1 MDKGVLSSF
10 RLFFYF
16 MKLLKSFFFLLVSII
31 FISSCSAP
39 SYLSAPNLAYPYV
52 KNTYTLGIQN
62 MDEEAKVEEQN
73 LTCHYENFDIRFK
86 LIEDF
91 IITFE
96 IVNKSNKSMIIDKS
110 KCYVL
115 RDGYATELF
124 KDVRSTRSTTFNNVQ
139 DAINNVQTNEGGVSM
154 TVPPYSK
161 FAITINETNIKPLR
175 ILPKFVT
182 EEGVTRL
189 TQYDGID
196 VTEFIIPYSFDYSLA
211 EWSTCRNR
219 VYFNSIISE
228 KTTITS
234 SYYNKYSYDGKCG
247 INAPGTNYYLY
258 KRDWNTPINYTEAN
272 RIDDINIE
280 MYKKHRKNVII
291 SHICFSPITVPAI
304 VMIFPAWLCVS
315 CFMEEPWGY
324 GCHNHYPTIYGN
336 KYVQRESGKV
346 KIREDYKE

>member
-1 MDKGVLSSF
+1 
-10 RLFFYF
+10 
-16 MKLLKSFFFLLVSII
+16 MKLFKSFFFLLVSVAL
-31 FISSCSAP
+31 ISSCSAP
-39 SYLSAPNLAYPYV
+39 TYLSAPKIDYPYV

-62 MDEEAKVEEQN
+62 LDEEAKVEEKN

-91 IITFE
+91 TEALHKNGLIITFE

-154 TVPPYSK
+154 TIPPYSK
-161 FAITINETNIKPLR
+161 YAVTVNETNIKPLEKH
-175 ILPKFVT
+175 PKFIT
-182 EEGVTRL
+182 EEGTITL

-196 VTEFIIPYSFDYSLA
+196 VTEFIIPYSFDYSMA
-211 EWSTCRNR
+211 KWSTCRNR
-219 VYFNSIISE
+219 VYFNSTISE
-228 KTTITS
+228 KVTITS
-234 SYYNKYSYDGKCG
+234 SYDNNYSYVGTSG
-247 INAPGTNYYLY
+247 INVAGTNYYHY
-258 KRDWNTPINYTEAN
+258 ERDWNTPIDYTEAN

-280 MYKKHRKNVII
+280 MYKKHRRNVII
-291 SHICFSPITVPAI
+291 SHICFSPITIAMMVPFFW
-304 VMIFPAWLCVS
+304 FPSVTGVQ
-315 CFMEEPWGY
+315 F
-324 GCHNHYPTIYGN
+324 GCHNHYPRIYGN

>member
-1 MDKGVLSSF
+1 
-10 RLFFYF
+10 
-16 MKLLKSFFFLLVSII
+16 MKLLKSFFFLLVSVVLM
-31 FISSCSAP
+31 SSCSAP
-39 SYLSAPNLAYPYV
+39 TYLAAPKIDYPYV

-62 MDEEAKVEEQN
+62 MDEEAKVEENN

-86 LIEDF
+86 LIEDY

-154 TVPPYSK
+154 TIPPYSK
-161 FAITINETNIKPLR
+161 YAVAVNETNIKPLEK
-175 ILPKFVT
+175 LPEFIT
-182 EEGVTRL
+182 EEGTKTL

-196 VTEFIIPYSFDYSLA
+196 VTEFLIPYSFDYSMA
-211 EWSTCRNR
+211 KWSTCRNR
-219 VYFNSIISE
+219 VYFNSTITE
-228 KTTITS
+228 KVTITS
-234 SYYNKYSYDGKCG
+234 SHNSNYPYDGKSYLDD
-247 INAPGTNYYLY
+247 NRTYYYIY
-258 KRDWNTPINYTEAN
+258 KRDWNTPIDYTEAN
-272 RIDDINIE
+272 RIDDLNVE
-280 MYKKHRKNVII
+280 MYKKHRRKVII
-291 SHICFSPITVPAI
+291 SHICFSPITVPVIGAGALI
-304 VMIFPAWLCVS
+304 IFPFAIFGAEVDNIPPFW
-315 CFMEEPWGY
+315 
-324 GCHNHYPTIYGN
+324 GCHNHYPKIYGN